1 MQTQMSSRVWNAL
14 WPILHKCQGLLSPL
28 LPGTRESENS
38 AFSFA
43 KNYARGDSKE
53 PVLLDLTQN
62 QRYLLPALP
71 YFLHYQDLVANAN
84 FPFPISKHLKSQIW
98 TLKWSLCI
106 GNIFFGPSM
115 VADKIMATYILWA
128 ECWPLCR
135 RCTWRC
141 GQRGWLEQRH
151 RVENSMEDSKSLWWW
166 VVYVNMAV
174 LWHPVI
180 QSNPILFPWRYFA
193 DVVNIHCQLSLEK
206 RSYPWVTVGPIQ
218 LFERLLRTELR
229 GFFEEEEIL
238 PQNCSLSS
246 YLSTFFL
253 WNCPTDFRLAS
264 PTIA

>member
-53 PVLLDLTQN
+53 LVSLDLTQN

-98 TLKWSLCI
+98 TLKWSLFI

-193 DVVNIHCQLSLEK
+193 DMVNIQSVVLREKKLSLSK
-206 RSYPWVTVGPIQ
+206 SGSHPVIWKAFKDWT
-218 LFERLLRTELR
+218 ER
-229 GFFEEEEIL
+229 
-238 PQNCSLSS
+238 
-246 YLSTFFL
+246 FL
-253 WNCPTDFRLAS
+253 WRRRDSTPKLQPQLLPEHFLSVELPYRF
-264 PTIA
+264 